1 LPKINYNDIFFLER
15 EKDMKKIESE
25 KPKKEKETPI
35 ATMVIRE
42 YKELNKTYAK
52 TNKRLTVI
60 IMILLMLL
68 AIETT
73 YIVISWESIN
83 PHIGIIRSEKCE

>member
-1 LPKINYNDIFFLER
+1 
-15 EKDMKKIESE
+15 MKKIEV
-25 KPKKEKETPI
+25 KEKKKDNETPL

-42 YKELNKTYAK
+42 YKEFNKSYVK
-52 TNKRLTVI
+52 TNKRLTIVI
-60 IMILLMLL
+60 IILLVLL

-73 YIVISWESIN
+73 YIVLSWESIN